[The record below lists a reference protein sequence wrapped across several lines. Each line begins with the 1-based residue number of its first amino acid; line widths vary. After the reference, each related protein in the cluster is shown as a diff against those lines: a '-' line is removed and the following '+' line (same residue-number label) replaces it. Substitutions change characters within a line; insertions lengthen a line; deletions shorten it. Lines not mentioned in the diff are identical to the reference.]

1 MVRRGGL
8 VCLLGLLALVV
19 LISGCGG
26 GGGSTGSESTEASTS
41 EAPAEST
48 EPAESEEGSTG
59 TASAAGGLE
68 LSETW
73 SAPNANAWST
83 REVGGPIEA
92 SNVKELGTAWRVP
105 IQGVGLFGDWA
116 TTPVVNEGV
125 VYAQDMASNVYAIE
139 LETGKLKWV
148 KKYEEKSMGPTGV
161 NVSEGMVFGA
171 TEEFAFALNAET
183 GEQMWQKKLT
193 RNKNEGI
200 DMAPGIDHE
209 TIYISTTPCRGA
221 GCYEGNQRAVLWA
234 LEPKTGKTKWK
245 WNEVPAN
252 LWGNPKINSGGGQ
265 WQAPTFDEEGNLY
278 VGVAN
283 PGPLANLE
291 NSKAWGQTR
300 PGPNL
305 YTDSIVKLNH
315 ETGKV
320 EWHYQL
326 IPHDVWDWDI
336 NNTPALTEVEVN
348 GEQVIVGAGKAGI
361 AFGLSA
367 KTGKPLW
374 KTPLGKRTSKLVDE
388 ANVLAENGEYDKLNK
403 LKEEENWI
411 FPGIW
416 GGVETQ
422 FAVAGGTMF
431 LANNNLG
438 IKYGKKEPGIEI
450 ESIEQGYGEMVA
462 IDIETGKV
470 EWTHKFEHS
479 PYGGASVTNNLVFTT
494 TLDGIVW
501 ALNTETGKV
510 EWQSKLPAG
519 TNAPVAINEDMVIT
533 AGSYP
538 QGKGQVAEIVA
549 FKLGATGPEPAP
561 GTSETKGNGDEGNNG
576 PASVDGAEGTSE
588 EGAEGEAAGASASG
602 KEVFSTICA
611 ACHTLA
617 AAGAEGTTGPNLDE
631 LKPSKALTE
640 KQVTNGGGGMPAF
653 GGELSKEEIAAVAE
667 YVEKEAGKR

>member
-1 MVRRGGL
+1 
-8 VCLLGLLALVV
+8 
-19 LISGCGG
+19 
-26 GGGSTGSESTEASTS
+26 
-41 EAPAEST
+41 
-48 EPAESEEGSTG
+48 
-59 TASAAGGLE
+59 
-68 LSETW
+68 
-73 SAPNANAWST
+73 
-83 REVGGPIEA
+83 
-92 SNVKELGTAWRVP
+92 
-105 IQGVGLFGDWA
+105 
-116 TTPVVNEGV
+116 
-125 VYAQDMASNVYAIE
+125 MASNVYAIE
-139 LETGKLKWV
+139 LETGKLKWI

-183 GEQMWQKKLT
+183 GEQLWQKKLT
-193 RNKNEGI
+193 RNKSEGI
-200 DMAPGIDHE
+200 DMAPGINDG
-209 TIYISTTPCRGA
+209 TVYISTAPCRGA

-234 LEPKTGKTKWK
+234 LDPETGKTKWK
-245 WNEVPAN
+245 WNEIPAN
-252 LWGNPKINSGGGQ
+252 FWGDPSINSGGGQ
-265 WQAPTFDEEGNLY
+265 WQAPTFDAEGDLY

-305 YTDSIVKLNH
+305 YTDSIVKLDH

-320 EWHYQL
+320 EWYYQL
-326 IPHDVWDWDI
+326 LPHDVWDWDI
-336 NNTPALTEVEVN
+336 NNTPELTEVEVN

-367 KTGKPLW
+367 KTGKLLW
-374 KTPLGKRTSKLVDE
+374 KTPMGKRTGGIVEK
-388 ANVLAENGEYDKLNK
+388 ANVMAENGEYAALNK
-403 LKEEENWI
+403 LKEEEKWI

-416 GGVETQ
+416 GGVESQ
-422 FAVAGGTMF
+422 FAVAGDTAF
-431 LANNNLG
+431 FANNNLG

-450 ESIEQGYGEMVA
+450 ESIEQGNGEMVA
-462 IDIETGKV
+462 VNIETGEI

-479 PYGGASVTNNLVFTT
+479 PYGAASVTNDLVFTT
-494 TLDGIVW
+494 TLDGIIW

-510 EWQSKLPAG
+510 EWSSKLPAG

-561 GTSETKGNGDEGNNG
+561 GTSETKGNGHVSEG

-588 EGAEGEAAGASASG
+588 EGGEAAGASASG

-631 LKPSKALTE
+631 LKPPKALTE

-653 GGELSKEEIAAVAE
+653 GGELSKEEITAVAE
-667 YVEKEAGKR
+667 YVEKEAGKK

>member
-1 MVRRGGL
+1 MVRRSGL

-19 LISGCGG
+19 AIAGCGG
-26 GGGSTGSESTEASTS
+26 GGGTTSSESSEATTT
-41 EAPAEST
+41 EAPAET
-48 EPAESEEGSTG
+48 ETTESEPSETE
-59 TASAAGGLE
+59 TASTGGLE

-83 REVGGPIEA
+83 REVSGPIEA

-183 GEQMWQKKLT
+183 GEQMWNKKLT

-209 TIYISTTPCRGA
+209 TVYISTTPCRGA

-234 LEPKTGKTKWK
+234 LDPKTGKTKWK

-367 KTGKPLW
+367 KTGKLLW

-388 ANVLAENGEYDKLNK
+388 ANVLAENGEYEKLNK
-403 LKEEENWI
+403 LKEEEKWI

-422 FAVAGGTMF
+422 FAVAGNTMF

-462 IDIETGKV
+462 IDIETGEV

-501 ALNTETGKV
+501 ALNTETGEV

-519 TNAPVAINEDMVIT
+519 TNAPVAINEDMIIT

-588 EGAEGEAAGASASG
+588 EGMEGEAAGASASG

-631 LKPSKALTE
+631 LKPTASVVE

-653 GGELSKEEIAAVAE
+653 GGELSKEEISAVAE
-667 YVEKEAGKR
+667 YVEKEAGKK